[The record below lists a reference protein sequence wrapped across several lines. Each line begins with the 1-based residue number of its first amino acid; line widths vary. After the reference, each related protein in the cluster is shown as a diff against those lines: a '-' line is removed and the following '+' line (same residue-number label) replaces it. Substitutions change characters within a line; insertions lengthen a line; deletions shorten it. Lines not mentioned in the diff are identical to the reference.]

1 MCTYLQKKAEAKRR
15 GIPFTLTEEQWD
27 FLIKIK
33 EDSRTKC
40 AYTGQ
45 TFIFKQN
52 HPQCASLERM
62 EDRVEFKDGKWTG
75 GYSFC
80 NVVWTTLLSNQVKD
94 EFIDK
99 KEGNIKKAPQ
109 HKVIVLNSM
118 NKRLVGD
125 WKHTLWFNQIGRN
138 ASEDLILQSIED
150 ENFPVPT
157 ENNETSYDTQDY
169 LEEEQPEMQEQTK
182 DSTTTEV
189 THNNNYKLDTKVLK
203 DLFVATYY
211 QHLVNHS
218 IKQQIEFNISLAQFK
233 QILLKKTCSLS
244 GDVLQYTQETSTQ
257 PKLLMKEPE
266 LGYVTGNVLLVSGK
280 TLSIVNELRSTFG
293 DKLSDVTKIL
303 TMLNKV

>member
-1 MCTYLQKKAEAKRR
+1 
-15 GIPFTLTEEQWD
+15 
-27 FLIKIK
+27 LIEIK
-33 EDSRTKC
+33 EDASTKC

-62 EDRVEFKDGKWTG
+62 EDRVEFKDCKWTG

-80 NVVWTTLLSNQVKD
+80 NVVWVTLESNQVKD
-94 EFIDK
+94 RFLDK
-99 KEGNIKKAPQ
+99 KESKEKDAQGGVLIA
-109 HKVIVLNSM
+109 LNSLK
-118 NKRLVGD
+118 KRLVGD
-125 WKHTLWFNQIGRN
+125 WRHNLWFNQIGRH
-138 ASEDLILQSIED
+138 APEDLILQSIED
-150 ENFPVPT
+150 ENFPIPT
-157 ENNETSYDTQDY
+157 ENNDDTQDY
-169 LEEEQPEMQEQTK
+169 LEEEQSEMQEYNK

-244 GDVLQYTQETSTQ
+244 GDVLQYTQETATQ

-266 LGYVTGNVLLVSGK
+266 LGYVVGNVLLVSGK

-303 TMLNKV
+303 TMLNRV

>member
-33 EDSRTKC
+33 EDPNTKC

-62 EDRVEFKDGKWTG
+62 EDRVEFKNGQWTG

-80 NVVWTTLLSNQVKD
+80 NVLWVTLESNKTKD
-94 EFIDK
+94 RFLDK
-99 KEGNIKKAPQ
+99 KESKEKDAQGGVLIA
-109 HKVIVLNSM
+109 LNSLK
-118 NKRLVGD
+118 KRLVGD
-125 WKHTLWFNQIGRN
+125 WRHNLWFNQIGRH
-138 ASEDLILQSIED
+138 ASEELILQKIED
-150 ENFPVPT
+150 ENFKT
-157 ENNETSYDTQDY
+157 EQTEDKQ
-169 LEEEQPEMQEQTK
+169 EEEELMLEGL
-182 DSTTTEV
+182 D
-189 THNNNYKLDTKVLK
+189 YKLDDKILK
-203 DLFVATYY
+203 DMFIATYY
-211 QHLVNHS
+211 QHLATHA
-218 IKQQIEFNISLAQFK
+218 IKQKILFNISLSQFK
-233 QILLKKTCSLS
+233 QLLLKKTCSLS
-244 GDVLQYTQETSTQ
+244 GDDLKFTQETATQ

-266 LGYVTGNVLLVSGK
+266 LGYVVGNVLLVSGK
-280 TLSIVNELRSTFG
+280 SLNIVNELRSTFG

>member
-27 FLIKIK
+27 FLIRIK
-33 EDSRTKC
+33 EDPETKC

-80 NVVWTTLLSNQVKD
+80 NVVWVTLESNQVKD
-94 EFIDK
+94 RFLDK
-99 KEGNIKKAPQ
+99 KAVKEKSAQGSILIA
-109 HKVIVLNSM
+109 LNSLK
-118 NKRLVGD
+118 KRLKGN
-125 WKHTLWFNQIGRN
+125 WKHDLWFNQIGRN

-150 ENFPVPT
+150 ENFPIPT
-157 ENNETSYDTQDY
+157 ENNDDTQDY
-169 LEEEQPEMQEQTK
+169 SEEEQQEMQELNK
-182 DSTTTEV
+182 DSIITEE
-189 THNNNYKLDTKVLK
+189 TSNSSYKLDTKVLK
-203 DLFVATYY
+203 DLFVATCY

-218 IKQQIEFNISLAQFK
+218 IKQRIEFNISLAQFK

-244 GDVLQYTQETSTQ
+244 GDVLQYTQETPTQ

-280 TLSIVNELRSTFG
+280 TLGIVNELRSTFG

>member
-33 EDSRTKC
+33 EDASTKC

-80 NVVWTTLLSNQVKD
+80 NVVWVTLESNQVKD
-94 EFIDK
+94 RFLDK
-99 KEGNIKKAPQ
+99 KAVKEKSAQGSILIA
-109 HKVIVLNSM
+109 LNSLK
-118 NKRLVGD
+118 KRLKGN
-125 WKHTLWFNQIGRN
+125 WKHDLWYNQIGRN

-157 ENNETSYDTQDY
+157 ENNETNYDTQDY

-182 DSTTTEV
+182 DSTTEETP
-189 THNNNYKLDTKVLK
+189 NINYKLDTKVLK

-218 IKQQIEFNISLAQFK
+218 IKQRIEFNISLAQFK

-266 LGYVTGNVLLVSGK
+266 IGYITGNVLLVSGK

>member
-15 GIPFTLTEEQWD
+15 GIPFNLTEEQWD

-33 EDSRTKC
+33 EDASTKC

-62 EDRVEFKDGKWTG
+62 EDRVEFKNGQWTG

-80 NVVWTTLLSNQVKD
+80 NVLWVTLESNKTKD
-94 EFIDK
+94 RFLDK
-99 KEGNIKKAPQ
+99 KESKEKDAQGGVLIA
-109 HKVIVLNSM
+109 LNSLK
-118 NKRLVGD
+118 KRLVGD
-125 WKHTLWFNQIGRN
+125 WRHNLWFNQIGRH
-138 ASEDLILQSIED
+138 APEDLILQSIED
-150 ENFPVPT
+150 ENFPIPT
-157 ENNETSYDTQDY
+157 ENNNDTQDY
-169 LEEEQPEMQEQTK
+169 LEEEQSEMQEYNK

-244 GDVLQYTQETSTQ
+244 GDVLQYTQETATQ

-266 LGYVTGNVLLVSGK
+266 LGYVVGNVLLVSGK

-303 TMLNKV
+303 TMLNRV

>member
-33 EDSRTKC
+33 EDPNTKC

-62 EDRVEFKDGKWTG
+62 EDRVEFKNGQWTG

-80 NVVWTTLLSNQVKD
+80 NVLWVTLESNKTKD
-94 EFIDK
+94 RFLDK
-99 KEGNIKKAPQ
+99 KESKEKDAQGGVLIA
-109 HKVIVLNSM
+109 LNSLK
-118 NKRLVGD
+118 KRLVGD
-125 WKHTLWFNQIGRN
+125 WRHNLWFNQIGRHT
-138 ASEDLILQSIED
+138 SEELILQKIED
-150 ENFPVPT
+150 ENFKT
-157 ENNETSYDTQDY
+157 EQTEDKQ
-169 LEEEQPEMQEQTK
+169 EEEELMLEGL
-182 DSTTTEV
+182 D
-189 THNNNYKLDTKVLK
+189 YKLDDKILK
-203 DLFVATYY
+203 DMFIATYY
-211 QHLVNHS
+211 QHLATHA
-218 IKQQIEFNISLAQFK
+218 IKQKILFNISLSQFK
-233 QILLKKTCSLS
+233 KILLKKTCSLS
-244 GDVLQYTQETSTQ
+244 GDVLQYTQETATQ

-266 LGYVTGNVLLVSGK
+266 LGYVVGNVLLVSVK
-280 TLSIVNELRSTFG
+280 TLGIVNELRSTFG

>member
-33 EDSRTKC
+33 EDPNTKC

-62 EDRVEFKDGKWTG
+62 EDRVEFKNGQWTG

-80 NVVWTTLLSNQVKD
+80 NVLWVTLESNKTKD
-94 EFIDK
+94 RFLDK
-99 KEGNIKKAPQ
+99 KESKQKDAQGGVLIA
-109 HKVIVLNSM
+109 LNSLK
-118 NKRLVGD
+118 KRLVGD
-125 WKHTLWFNQIGRN
+125 WRHNLWFNQIGRH
-138 ASEDLILQSIED
+138 APEDLILQSIED
-150 ENFPVPT
+150 ENFPIPT
-157 ENNETSYDTQDY
+157 ENNETNYGTQGY
-169 LEEEQPEMQEQTK
+169 LEEEQQDMQEPTK
-182 DSTTTEV
+182 DSTTEETP
-189 THNNNYKLDTKVLK
+189 NNNYKLDTKVLK

-218 IKQQIEFNISLAQFK
+218 IKQRIEFNISLAQFK

-244 GDVLQYTQETSTQ
+244 GDVLQYTQETATQ

-266 LGYVTGNVLLVSGK
+266 LGYVIGNVLLVSGK
-280 TLSIVNELRSTFG
+280 TLGIMNELRATFG
-293 DKLSDVTKIL
+293 DKLNDVTKIL
-303 TMLNKV
+303 TMLNNI

>member
-33 EDSRTKC
+33 EDASTKC
-40 AYTGQ
+40 AYTEQ

-62 EDRVEFKDGKWTG
+62 EDRVEFNDGKWTG

-109 HKVIVLNSM
+109 HKVIVLNTM

-157 ENNETSYDTQDY
+157 ENNETNYDT
-169 LEEEQPEMQEQTK
+169 QEQTK
-182 DSTTTEV
+182 DSTTEETP
-189 THNNNYKLDTKVLK
+189 NINYKLDTKVLK

-244 GDVLQYTQETSTQ
+244 GDVLQYTQETATQ

-266 LGYVTGNVLLVSGK
+266 LGYVIGNVLLVSGK
-280 TLSIVNELRSTFG
+280 TLGIMNELRSTFG

>member
-15 GIPFTLTEEQWD
+15 NIPFTLTEEQWD

-33 EDSRTKC
+33 EDPNTKC

-62 EDRVEFKDGKWTG
+62 EDRVEFKNGQWTG

-80 NVVWTTLLSNQVKD
+80 NVLWVTLESNKTKD
-94 EFIDK
+94 RFLDK
-99 KEGNIKKAPQ
+99 KESKEKDAQGGVLIA
-109 HKVIVLNSM
+109 LNSLK
-118 NKRLVGD
+118 KRLVGD

-150 ENFPVPT
+150 ENFSVPT
-157 ENNETSYDTQDY
+157 ENNETNYDTQDY
-169 LEEEQPEMQEQTK
+169 LEEEQSEMQEYNK
-182 DSTTTEV
+182 DSTTEETS
-189 THNNNYKLDTKVLK
+189 TNNYKLDTKVLK

-218 IKQQIEFNISLAQFK
+218 IKQRIEFNISLAQFK

-244 GDVLQYTQETSTQ
+244 GDVLQYTQETATQ

-280 TLSIVNELRSTFG
+280 TLSIVNELRATFG
-293 DKLSDVTKIL
+293 DKLNDLTKIL
-303 TMLNKV
+303 TVLNKV

>member
-33 EDSRTKC
+33 KDASTKC

-99 KEGNIKKAPQ
+99 KEGNIKKSPQ
-109 HKVIVLNSM
+109 HKVIVLNTM

-138 ASEDLILQSIED
+138 APEDLILQSIED

-157 ENNETSYDTQDY
+157 ENNETNYDTQDY

-182 DSTTTEV
+182 DSTTEETS
-189 THNNNYKLDTKVLK
+189 NINYKLDTKVLK

-218 IKQQIEFNISLAQFK
+218 IKQRIEFNISLAQFRK
-233 QILLKKTCSLS
+233 ILLKKTCSLS
-244 GDVLQYTQETSTQ
+244 GDVLQYTQETATQ

-266 LGYVTGNVLLVSGK
+266 LGYVVGNVLLVSGK
-280 TLSIVNELRSTFG
+280 TLGIVNELRSTFG

>member
-33 EDSRTKC
+33 EDASTKC

-80 NVVWTTLLSNQVKD
+80 NVVWVTLESNQVKD
-94 EFIDK
+94 RFLDK
-99 KEGNIKKAPQ
+99 KAVKEKSAQGSILIA
-109 HKVIVLNSM
+109 LNSLK
-118 NKRLVGD
+118 KRLKGN
-125 WKHTLWFNQIGRN
+125 WKHDLWFNQIGRN
-138 ASEDLILQSIED
+138 APEDLILQSIED
-150 ENFPVPT
+150 ENFPIPT
-157 ENNETSYDTQDY
+157 ENNETNYDTQDY

-182 DSTTTEV
+182 DSTTEETS
-189 THNNNYKLDTKVLK
+189 NINYKLDTKVLK

-218 IKQQIEFNISLAQFK
+218 IKQRIEFNISLAQFRK
-233 QILLKKTCSLS
+233 ILLKKTCSLS
-244 GDVLQYTQETSTQ
+244 GDVLQYTQETATQ

-266 LGYVTGNVLLVSGK
+266 LGYVVGNVLLVSGK
-280 TLSIVNELRSTFG
+280 TLGIVNELRSTFG

>member
-15 GIPFTLTEEQWD
+15 GIPFNLTEEQWD

-33 EDSRTKC
+33 EDASTKC

-62 EDRVEFKDGKWTG
+62 EDRVEFKNGKWTG

-80 NVVWTTLLSNQVKD
+80 NVVWVTLESNQVKD
-94 EFIDK
+94 RFLDK
-99 KEGNIKKAPQ
+99 KAVKEKSAQGSILIA
-109 HKVIVLNSM
+109 LNSLK
-118 NKRLVGD
+118 KRLKGN
-125 WKHTLWFNQIGRN
+125 WKHDLWYNQIGRH
-138 ASEDLILQSIED
+138 ASEELILQKIED
-150 ENFPVPT
+150 ENFKT
-157 ENNETSYDTQDY
+157 EQTEDKQ
-169 LEEEQPEMQEQTK
+169 EEEELMLEGL
-182 DSTTTEV
+182 D
-189 THNNNYKLDTKVLK
+189 YKLDDKILK
-203 DLFVATYY
+203 DMFIATYY
-211 QHLVNHS
+211 QHLATHA
-218 IKQQIEFNISLAQFK
+218 IKQKILFNISLSQFK

-266 LGYVTGNVLLVSGK
+266 LGYVTGNILLVSGK

>member
-15 GIPFTLTEEQWD
+15 GIPFTLTGEQWD

-33 EDSRTKC
+33 EDANTKC

-52 HPQCASLERM
+52 HPQCPSLERM

-80 NVVWTTLLSNQVKD
+80 NVLWVTLESNQTKD
-94 EFIDK
+94 RFLDK
-99 KEGNIKKAPQ
+99 KLSKEKDAQGGILIA
-109 HKVIVLNSM
+109 LNSLK
-118 NKRLVGD
+118 KRLVGD
-125 WKHTLWFNQIGRN
+125 WRHNLWFNQIGRH
-138 ASEDLILQSIED
+138 ASEELILQKIED
-150 ENFPVPT
+150 ENFKT
-157 ENNETSYDTQDY
+157 EQTEDKQ
-169 LEEEQPEMQEQTK
+169 EEEELMLEGL
-182 DSTTTEV
+182 D
-189 THNNNYKLDTKVLK
+189 YKLDDKILK
-203 DLFVATYY
+203 DMFIATYY

-218 IKQQIEFNISLAQFK
+218 IKQRIEFNISLAQFK

-244 GDVLQYTQETSTQ
+244 GDGLKFTQETATQ

-280 TLSIVNELRSTFG
+280 TLGIVNELRSTFG
-293 DKLSDVTKIL
+293 DKLNDVTKIL
-303 TMLNKV
+303 TMLKKVYTIPSRK

>member
-33 EDSRTKC
+33 KDASTKC

-99 KEGNIKKAPQ
+99 KEGNIKKSPQ
-109 HKVIVLNSM
+109 HKVIVLNTM

-157 ENNETSYDTQDY
+157 ENNETNYDTQDY

-182 DSTTTEV
+182 DSTTEETS
-189 THNNNYKLDTKVLK
+189 NINYKLDTKVLK

-218 IKQQIEFNISLAQFK
+218 IKQRIEFNISLAQFRK
-233 QILLKKTCSLS
+233 ILLKKTCSLS
-244 GDVLQYTQETSTQ
+244 GDVLQYTQETATQ

-266 LGYVTGNVLLVSGK
+266 LGYVVGNVLLVSGK
-280 TLSIVNELRSTFG
+280 TLGIVNELRSTFG

>member
-33 EDSRTKC
+33 EDASTKC

-62 EDRVEFKDGKWTG
+62 EDRVEFKDCKWTG

-80 NVVWTTLLSNQVKD
+80 NVVWVTLESNQVKD
-94 EFIDK
+94 RFLDK
-99 KEGNIKKAPQ
+99 KESKEKDAQGGVLIA
-109 HKVIVLNSM
+109 LNSLK
-118 NKRLVGD
+118 KRLVGD
-125 WKHTLWFNQIGRN
+125 WRHNLWFNQIGRH
-138 ASEDLILQSIED
+138 APEDLILQSIED
-150 ENFPVPT
+150 ENFPIPT
-157 ENNETSYDTQDY
+157 ENNDDTQDY
-169 LEEEQPEMQEQTK
+169 LEEEQSEMQEYNK
-182 DSTTTEV
+182 DSTTEV

-280 TLSIVNELRSTFG
+280 TLGIVNELRSTFG

>member
-33 EDSRTKC
+33 EDPNTKC

-62 EDRVEFKDGKWTG
+62 EDRVEFKNGQWTG

-80 NVVWTTLLSNQVKD
+80 NVLWVTLESNKTKD
-94 EFIDK
+94 RFLDK
-99 KEGNIKKAPQ
+99 KESKEKDAQGGVLIA
-109 HKVIVLNSM
+109 LNSLK
-118 NKRLVGD
+118 KRLVGD
-125 WKHTLWFNQIGRN
+125 WRHNLWFNQIGRHT
-138 ASEDLILQSIED
+138 SEELILQKIED
-150 ENFPVPT
+150 ENFKT
-157 ENNETSYDTQDY
+157 EQTEDKQ
-169 LEEEQPEMQEQTK
+169 EEEELMLEGL
-182 DSTTTEV
+182 D
-189 THNNNYKLDTKVLK
+189 YKLDDKILK
-203 DLFVATYY
+203 DMFIATYY
-211 QHLVNHS
+211 QHLATHA
-218 IKQQIEFNISLAQFK
+218 IKQKILFNISLSQFK

-244 GDVLQYTQETSTQ
+244 GDVLQYTQETATQ

-280 TLSIVNELRSTFG
+280 TLIIVNELRSTFG

>member
-1 MCTYLQKKAEAKRR
+1 V
-15 GIPFTLTEEQWD
+15 
-27 FLIKIK
+27 
-33 EDSRTKC
+33 
-40 AYTGQ
+40 
-45 TFIFKQN
+45 IF
-52 HPQCASLERM
+52 
-62 EDRVEFKDGKWTG
+62 
-75 GYSFC
+75 
-80 NVVWTTLLSNQVKD
+80 
-94 EFIDK
+94 DK

-125 WKHTLWFNQIGRN
+125 WKHTLWFNQIGGN

-157 ENNETSYDTQDY
+157 ENNETNYDTQDY

-182 DSTTTEV
+182 DSTTEV

-244 GDVLQYTQETSTQ
+244 GDVLQYTQETATQ

-266 LGYVTGNVLLVSGK
+266 LGYVVGNVLLVSGK

-303 TMLNKV
+303 TMLNRV

>member
-33 EDSRTKC
+33 EDASTKC

-62 EDRVEFKDGKWTG
+62 EDRVEFKDCKWTG

-80 NVVWTTLLSNQVKD
+80 NVVWVTLESNQVKD
-94 EFIDK
+94 RFLDK
-99 KEGNIKKAPQ
+99 KESKEKDAQGGVLIA
-109 HKVIVLNSM
+109 LNSLK
-118 NKRLVGD
+118 KRLVGD
-125 WKHTLWFNQIGRN
+125 WRHNLWFNQIGRH
-138 ASEDLILQSIED
+138 APEDLILQSIED
-150 ENFPVPT
+150 ENFPIPT
-157 ENNETSYDTQDY
+157 ENNDDTQDY
-169 LEEEQPEMQEQTK
+169 LEEEQSEMQEYNK

-244 GDVLQYTQETSTQ
+244 GDVLQYTQETSIQ

-266 LGYVTGNVLLVSGK
+266 LGYVVGNVLLVSGK
-280 TLSIVNELRSTFG
+280 TLGIMNELRATFG

-303 TMLNKV
+303 TMLNRV

>member
-1 MCTYLQKKAEAKRR
+1 
-15 GIPFTLTEEQWD
+15 
-27 FLIKIK
+27 
-33 EDSRTKC
+33 
-40 AYTGQ
+40 
-45 TFIFKQN
+45 
-52 HPQCASLERM
+52 M
-62 EDRVEFKDGKWTG
+62 EDRVEFKDGQWTG

-80 NVVWTTLLSNQVKD
+80 NVVWVTLESNQVKD
-94 EFIDK
+94 RFLDK
-99 KEGNIKKAPQ
+99 KAVKEKSAQGSILIA
-109 HKVIVLNSM
+109 LNSLK
-118 NKRLVGD
+118 KRLKGD
-125 WKHTLWFNQIGRN
+125 WERILWYKQIGSK

-157 ENNETSYDTQDY
+157 ENNEKNYDTQDY

-266 LGYVTGNVLLVSGK
+266 LGYVVGNVLLVSGK

-303 TMLNKV
+303 TMLNRV